1 MTFVPHPSP
10 SHPAIEI
17 LGIDDLIPMEIPTRE
32 MLLDPILSAKG
43 LMMIHARRGG
53 SKTFLALA
61 MGLAVAAGTSVLRW
75 SAPQARKVLYVD
87 GEMTLIDLQK
97 RVTAL
102 KTGLGLAA
110 FWCSAN

>member
-10 SHPAIEI
+10 SHPAIET
-17 LGIDDLIPMEIPTRE
+17 LGIDDLIAMEIPTRE

-43 LMMIHARRGG
+43 VMMIHARRGG
-53 SKTFLALA
+53 STFLALA

-102 KTGLGLAA
+102 KTRLALAA